1 MNLALYGGTFDPI
14 HRGHLAIAR
23 AAQKRFRLDRVL
35 FMPADIPPHKQ
46 RAPVSAFEHRYAM
59 VALATAGEKD
69 FVPSLLDAPRHGPNY
84 SIDTV
89 RRVRREQPKTRLFF
103 LIGIDAFRDLAT
115 WREPEALLKEV
126 EFIVVSRPGFDL
138 QDIVEALPE
147 TLRQKAKAQGALA
160 EGSLSLR
167 GIKIHML
174 DGVAEDVS
182 STAVRQ
188 DVAQGK
194 PIGKMVAPT
203 VAEYIDRVGLYRG
216 EGVRSSE

>member
-1 MNLALYGGTFDPI
+1 MNIALFGGTFDPI

-23 AAQKRFRLDRVL
+23 AAQKRFRLDQVL

-46 RAPVSAFEHRYAM
+46 RTPVSAFEHRYAM
-59 VALATAGEKD
+59 VALATAGEKG
-69 FVPSLLDAPRHGPNY
+69 FLPSLLDAPRHGPNY

-103 LIGIDAFRDLAT
+103 LIGIDAFRELAT

-138 QDIVEALPE
+138 EDMVEALPE
-147 TLRQKAKAQGALA
+147 GLRQKAKTQGAIA

-167 GIKIHML
+167 GVKIHML

-182 STAVRQ
+182 STAIRRA
-188 DVAQGK
+188 VAQGK
-194 PIGKMVAPT
+194 AIAKVVAPA
-203 VAEYIDRVGLYRG
+203 VAEYIERLGLYR
-216 EGVRSSE
+216 R